1 MNVHGLGLHEI
12 QKWSGLIRVLGSFSY
27 KDLSKILTKFGFM
40 MGDYK
45 DKLERDYYI
54 FILDNDSIS
63 NMETKGQQHMRVNSS
78 IYLFIINKNS
88 FPYKENKMQSY

>member
-1 MNVHGLGLHEI
+1 MHGLGLHGI
-12 QKWSGLIRVLGSFSY
+12 QKWSVLIRVLGSFSY

-40 MGDYK
+40 MSDYK

-63 NMETKGQQHMRVNSS
+63 NMEIKGQQHMIVNSP
-78 IYLFIINKNS
+78 IYMFIISKDS